1 MNSGK
6 KAHQIE
12 QWIENIKESWG
23 SLVLKKKKSGFKGK
37 VREVG
42 EESEK
47 VIHEWQ

>member
-1 MNSGK
+1 MRVIS
-6 KAHQIE
+6 I
-12 QWIENIKESWG
+12 
-23 SLVLKKKKSGFKGK
+23 KKKKSGFKGK